1 MIFIYYTMITKKD
14 IVILQKFG
22 EHIRQLR
29 EKNGL
34 SLRELSYRCN
44 IDNSKISKIERGK
57 VNITV
62 LTLLDL
68 AAALETPPMELL
80 SFLRNA

>member
-1 MIFIYYTMITKKD
+1 LIFIYYTMISKKD
-14 IVILQKFG
+14 RAILQKFG

-29 EKNGL
+29 DKNGL

-44 IDNSKISKIERGK
+44 IDNSKISKIEQGK

-68 AAALETPPMELL
+68 AAALDTSPMELL
-80 SFLRNA
+80 GFLRNN